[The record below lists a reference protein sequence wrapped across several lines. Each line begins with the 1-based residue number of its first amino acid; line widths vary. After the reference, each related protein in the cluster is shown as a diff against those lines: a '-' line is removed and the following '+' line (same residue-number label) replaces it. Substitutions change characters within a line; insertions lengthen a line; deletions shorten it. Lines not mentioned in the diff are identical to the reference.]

1 MLSHGGRA
9 FSIAR
14 RAKTEEPRASALGTL
29 TLGIRPER
37 AADCRLL
44 FTKTTIVERDST
56 LTPFQGDSVVR
67 VLPRPKG
74 LGYFLFALRATVQR
88 PNSINR
94 RRASV

>member
-14 RAKTEEPRASALGTL
+14 MAKTEEPRASALGTL
-29 TLGIRPER
+29 TLETRPEG
-37 AADCRLL
+37 AADCRSL
-44 FTKTTIVERDST
+44 FPKTTIVESDSI
-56 LTPFQGDSVVR
+56 LTPFQGEFAVR
-67 VLPRPKG
+67 VVPRAEA
-74 LGYFLFALRATVQR
+74 LGYFLFALRATVKR